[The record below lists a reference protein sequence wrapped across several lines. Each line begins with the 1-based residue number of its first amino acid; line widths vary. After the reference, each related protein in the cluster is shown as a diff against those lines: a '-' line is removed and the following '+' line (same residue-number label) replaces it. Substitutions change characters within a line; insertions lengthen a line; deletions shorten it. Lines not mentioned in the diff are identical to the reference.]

1 MPYVTSVSL
10 FMICAGLTLP
20 RSSGQSILNGWLVL
34 IFVMLMRLADFSLL
48 YYFLLWIT
56 FAVASLVFILIH
68 GIDYVAWPKLLP
80 PTDLI
85 YYNGPGF
92 RSGHH
97 GKGFGDRILKAWSK
111 LVPSG
116 RPRAPS
122 RIEEIEMG
130 TKKRVD

>member
-1 MPYVTSVSL
+1 M
-10 FMICAGLTLP
+10 
-20 RSSGQSILNGWLVL
+20 VL
-34 IFVMLMRLADFSLL
+34 IFVMLIRLADFSLL

-97 GKGFGDRILKAWSK
+97 GKGFGDGILKAHSK
-111 LVPSG
+111 WIPSG
-116 RPRAPS
+116 RKRAAS